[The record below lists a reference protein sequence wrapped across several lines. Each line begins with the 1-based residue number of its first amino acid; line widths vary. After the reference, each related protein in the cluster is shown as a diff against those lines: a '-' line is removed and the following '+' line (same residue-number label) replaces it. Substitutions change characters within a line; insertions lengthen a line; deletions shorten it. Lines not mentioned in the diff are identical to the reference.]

1 MGKLLR
7 VNKWD
12 FFLPLNLLYS
22 ASTTSPRFYIVGTPL
37 IKGGRCMTFQ
47 KSSYLGGGYQKFCS
61 KGGITLKKELKGVAT
76 FFYFE
81 NKI

>member
-37 IKGGRCMTFQ
+37 IKGGEVHDLP
-47 KSSYLGGGYQKFCS
+47 KIELLGGRVS
-61 KGGITLKKELKGVAT
+61 KILLERGDNPEKGAEGSCH
-76 FFYFE
+76 FFLL
-81 NKI
+81 